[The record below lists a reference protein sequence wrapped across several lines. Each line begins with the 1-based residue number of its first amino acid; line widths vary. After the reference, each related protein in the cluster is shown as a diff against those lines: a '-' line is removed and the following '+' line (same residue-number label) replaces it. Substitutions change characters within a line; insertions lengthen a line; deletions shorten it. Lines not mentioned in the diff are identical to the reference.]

1 MAIDFNAL
9 LTNEQKVALVANNL
23 QQLAAQA
30 YVLELNKKAITE
42 SEVSDKEERLAS
54 MSADEET
61 LQKAI
66 AVYQAELESL
76 QA

>member
-42 SEVSDKEERLAS
+42 SEVSDKEERLIS